1 VLTGRAAAAALV
13 ANLPAVPSPL
23 RAQAGSEARTHA
35 AALLY
40 KGDAERMDS
49 DLRWYGDGFTLL
61 ARDVSRDGRLL
72 LRSEADLTPRQLAAR
87 KRIAADARA
96 LLPFTLLVSNTFPF
110 TRFMLEP
117 ALQRGL
123 PRHWVLPSAFEDS
136 RLRLV
141 HRARKL
147 GARASQDHAQ

>member
-1 VLTGRAAAAALV
+1 VGRASAAALV
-13 ANLPAVPSPL
+13 ANLHGVPPSL
-23 RAQAGSEARTHA
+23 RSQAGSEARTHC

-40 KGDAERMDS
+40 KGDAERMDA
-49 DLRWYGDGFTLL
+49 DLRFYKDGTALL
-61 ARDVSRDGRLL
+61 ARDVARDGHLL
-72 LRSEADLTPRQLAAR
+72 FRKEADCTPRQLAAR
-87 KRIAADARA
+87 RRIAADARS
-96 LLPFTLLVSNTFPF
+96 LLPFIVLVTNTFPF
-110 TRFMLEP
+110 TMAMLEP

-147 GARASQDHAQ
+147 GKRASQDATQ